1 MLSSKL
7 IVGGCSETDLR
18 LMFAKDILRRL
29 WCILGSLH
37 LTKDELLD
45 LHPLL
50 TEDRLRARL
59 KHHAHS
65 FSELFWLEQAIG
77 GIVRDVVHI
86 AFKVV
91 THLLEL
97 VILSAL
103 ERGFDV
109 DEAFLEIVS
118 ALHQHD
124 PQCAWR

>member
-1 MLSSKL
+1 
-7 IVGGCSETDLR
+7 
-18 LMFAKDILRRL
+18 MFAKDVLGRL

-45 LHPLL
+45 LHPLIIII
-50 TEDRLRARL
+50 EAHVPVRLESRAN
-59 KHHAHS
+59 AVTGS
-65 FSELFWLEQAIG
+65 
-77 GIVRDVVHI
+77 VVCNVIHI
-86 AFKVV
+86 AFNVV
-91 THLLEL
+91 TQLIEL

-124 PQCAWR
+124 PQCV